1 VTDARAFL
9 AARAVRTPA
18 ALEAR
23 LLGGVRPGE
32 ATWVLAEQAMEELAR
47 SRAAAGRVRESA
59 WHLLVADALLTYACE
74 AALDGADPPR
84 ALEDLLRK
92 AAAGEA

>member
-1 VTDARAFL
+1 MDARAFL
-9 AARAVRTPA
+9 SRCAPPPPP

-23 LLGGVRPGE
+23 LMAGVHAGDALPALTR
-32 ATWVLAEQAMEELAR
+32 QAVEELGR

-59 WHLLVADALLTYACE
+59 WHLLAADALITYACE
-74 AALDGADPPR
+74 AALNGSDPPR
-84 ALEDLLRK
+84 ELEELLRK